1 MATRLMGLS
10 RFKFFLLVL
19 IAVIFISYQY
29 LTLQYTV
36 LNINHKGYI
45 LEIFPKENFKSV
57 LVKLT
62 KDQILSKTTQY
73 TLYALSKV
81 NKYDRKIKAGEYL
94 VLPGTTAVQLLKQ
107 LLEGKVLLHKFTIV
121 EGLRFDQVLAAL
133 QQNSKIQQTLPNA
146 TCQEVLGAIN
156 RSIVGSETEECEG
169 LFLPN
174 TYLFAK
180 NTKDIVVLQDAYDA
194 MENKLNILWNSS
206 STKGVLK
213 SRYEVLIMASIIEK
227 ETAIIEEMNKVSGV
241 YHKRLQTGMPSQA
254 DPTVIYGLKVFDRPL
269 NYSDLKQTS
278 DYNTYRNK
286 GLPPTPIAMPSI
298 SAIVAALN
306 PTEDDNLYFVADGSG
321 GHVFSASLEEHN
333 KAVSEIRSN
342 KTH

>member
-1 MATRLMGLS
+1 MFARLINVS
-10 RFKFFLLVL
+10 RIKVYLLVS
-19 IAVIFISYQY
+19 IVVIFSSYQY
-29 LTLQYTV
+29 VTLRYTV
-36 LNINHKGYI
+36 LNINNKGYI
-45 LEIFPKENFKSV
+45 LEVLHKENFKSV
-57 LVKLT
+57 LAKLT
-62 KDQILSKTTQY
+62 KDQVLSETSQ
-73 TLYALSKV
+73 YALYVFSKI

-94 VLPGTTAVQLLKQ
+94 ILPGTSAIQLLRQ

-121 EGLRFDQVLAAL
+121 EGLRFDQVLASL
-133 QQNSKIQQTLPNA
+133 EQHPKIQQTLTNA
-146 TCQEVLGAIN
+146 TCKEVLGAIN
-156 RSIVGSETEECEG
+156 RLAVASETEECEG
-169 LFLPN
+169 LFLPD

-180 NTKDIVVLQDAYDA
+180 NTKDIAVLQDAYDA

-206 STKGVLK
+206 GTKGVLK

-241 YHKRLQTGMPSQA
+241 YHKRLQTGMPLQA

-269 NYSDLKQTS
+269 NYADLKKTS

-321 GHVFSASLEEHN
+321 GHVFSASLDEHN
-333 KAVSEIRSN
+333 RAVAEIRSN
-342 KTH
+342 KK